1 MLYVTHK
8 IRLITRTESQR
19 KSLEQALEV
28 SRTIYNAAL
37 EERSSAWSRSKKRI
51 TRYDQQRSLTSLSGD
66 ESLAGLPVNL
76 LRWPLVK
83 LNQSYNAFFKR
94 VKTGQAPGHPRF
106 RSKGRYHTFGYTD
119 HQCWKVHL
127 DRKVLHLSRIGWFR
141 LRLHRPIEGNIRSL
155 QIRREGRH
163 WYALI
168 GVAVSVNNIHPH
180 PESEI
185 GIDAGIR
192 HHLTLSTGET
202 IENLRLAERHSSK
215 VRRAQRKLARAQKS
229 SKGRR
234 AAREA
239 LRKVKRKE
247 ANARRTR
254 AHQISANLTQRY
266 ATIVVE
272 KLQLNNMLRKASG
285 TSSEPGSKVAQKR
298 GLNRSLY
305 DVAINDLYSKLDY
318 KAERAGGT
326 VIYVDPRKTSQE
338 CSGCSAVIPK
348 ALSERRHVCSC
359 GIDLDRDHNA
369 AINVLKRGVAVPG
382 GAKPTVTSACLEKVV

>member
-1 MLYVTHK
+1 MLYITHK
-8 IRLITRTESQR
+8 VRLITRTESQR

-28 SRTIYNAAL
+28 SRSIYNAAL
-37 EERSSAWSRSKKRI
+37 EERVSAWSRSKIRI
-51 TRYDQQRSLTSLSGD
+51 TRYDQQRSLTALSGD
-66 ESLAGLPVNL
+66 DSLAGLPVNL

-94 VKTGQAPGHPRF
+94 VKAGQTPGHPRF
-106 RSKGRYHTFGYTD
+106 RSKDRYHTFGYTD
-119 HQCWKVHL
+119 NQCWKIHSE
-127 DRKVLHLSRIGWFR
+127 RKVLHLSRIGWFR
-141 LRLHRPIEGNIRSL
+141 LRLHRSIEGNIRSL
-155 QIRREGRH
+155 QIKREGRH

-168 GVAVSVNNIHPH
+168 GAAVSVSSNHPN

-202 IENLRLAERHSSK
+202 VENLRLAERHSSK
-215 VRRAQRKLARAQKS
+215 VRRAQRKLARAQKG

-272 KLQLNNMLRKASG
+272 KIQLNNMLRKASG

-305 DVAINDLYSKLDY
+305 DVAISNLYSNLDY
-318 KAERAGGT
+318 KAERAGGR
-326 VIYVDPRKTSQE
+326 VIYVDPRNTSQE
-338 CSGCSAVIPK
+338 CSGCSAIVPK
-348 ALSERRHVCSC
+348 SLSQRRHVCAC
-359 GIDLDRDHNA
+359 GVDLDRDHNA
-369 AINVLKRGVAVPG
+369 ALNVLNRGVAVPVG
-382 GAKPTVTSACLEKVV
+382 VKPTVTSACLGKVV